1 MLKLKQYGQNL
12 KGEIKLRRFFME
24 KNVKRFLS
32 IILSLVMTVGVQTFG
47 PADYQNLVKADETVV
62 TLFDYDF
69 AYSTPGYAAGTLY
82 VNANEDGVYKVFW
95 GDENGEKL
103 TKSRHE
109 YSYLAR
115 VVVQNGM
122 GSFNIENDYTAIP
135 EDAKTVVV
143 YKQNTKVYTYNIPED
158 KQFKASENA
167 YTFGSISDPH
177 FTRYSSVAE
186 DDAVL
191 AMDKA
196 MDFLDNAG
204 IKFVAM
210 SGDLTQ
216 AGEQTAL
223 DRYNAALAKHPDM
236 TVLTAIGNHDSRT
249 TLSTSNKALLDTS
262 ITRWYNSI
270 TSTYF
275 TVDEDGTVHNNLD
288 GYEILANDA
297 LTNPIET
304 VYKETED
311 GEAIDTTV
319 PGLDFVTEAGG
330 NIFIFFNNIAKTGE
344 TYDTDKLITTG
355 QMDWLEEQLETYK
368 DKNVFLYQHYYLCV
382 NTLSNDSTDYNN
394 CTGDLKN
401 AGGYSYDLDF
411 KDVVKTTSGKN
422 LQTLLSQYK
431 NATFVSGH
439 SHWQYSMQRLNKNLN
454 FGRLSNGNGATMI
467 HLSSVTEPRYIADED
482 ANRTSLNGYV
492 SEGATVTTYDDCT
505 VYNNIDF
512 TNEQYEAYATY
523 IVPTGND
530 SQYEPVANA
539 DYKASSTAI
548 TGDEY
553 LDAED
558 LTEIQLLKSDF
569 NLLKGATY
577 TYSSKGT
584 ENTDT
589 ALTDGVS
596 TGTFCNTKWG
606 AKAEQRVTVT
616 LDGIQDVSNLKCFM
630 LYYVS
635 DITCSKN
642 FNIQLSLDGENFE
655 TVYTS
660 GADYLYKNRE
670 ITIDNSQIQLEQ
682 YQYVR
687 LNLLDGAK
695 DYGFQ
700 IRELA
705 AIGYSR
711 NVIPNTAGSAST
723 LEGGTPVDESE
734 YLDTDYNLIYGADY
748 TQSSVR
754 DQNTDGALTDGKNS
768 GTFANTEA
776 DVKEQTFI
784 IDLGKSKI
792 QDVSNINYLLLYN
805 QNALTNVTDWE
816 ASVSLDGEYYETIGK
831 YSDVD
836 VDQEH
841 FDVDLSNVTL
851 EKFRYVKLHFTNG
864 KTGYGYQIKEF
875 AVIGVNPIEYPEI
888 SDQAANV
895 ASAEKNLALN
905 KKAYVSSTSAKEG
918 KDSTVLTDGKK
929 DKYWASLFKEEDN
942 TRKSEYVVIDL
953 GEEIDA
959 SLIGRVLVNYKSDN
973 TFCGNYTIEFSKT
986 FSVEN
991 PTEGFYEAAKTKVV
1005 SWDFMQ
1011 KISDT
1016 NGYVATD
1023 IADIALDQ
1031 VRYIKVNMNGHKDYG
1046 FQIYEIAVI
1055 KKTDISNAIVNIDF
1069 DEDGNVVVN
1078 VVYNNK
1084 ILIENTDYT
1093 YETITS
1099 GDKTEVAITG
1109 IGEYG
1114 GSVVK
1119 NLSVEDMPLKDVNN
1133 LSAVCTDINKVTLSF
1148 EAPALAQGFEQTYDI
1163 YMDDALLEE
1172 NRDAGTFDYDNL
1184 SAGTHVFKVVAN
1196 RGDKISNGVTAEVTV
1211 KGKEITECN
1220 LFMEDVTLVY
1230 NGTEQTVPFTVTDG
1244 KTQLEENVDF
1254 TVSYKDNIDAGTAML
1269 IITGTGLYEGEL
1281 SGTFQIQQADITSD
1295 IVTKDFS
1302 NVKAQYEYINMEI
1315 QSPIK
1320 MKQGSYNLSSMK
1332 DYEID
1337 YENNTY
1343 PGTAKMTI
1351 RGVGNYTG
1359 TIVKT
1364 FTIIKRS
1371 MANATVKISFDA
1383 NKQLVVTV
1391 SIPDNGRTLTNNV
1404 DYKYTTTTDATGKIT
1419 ITITGIGNNCQGTVV
1434 TVIEAE
1440 DNHDRPVPT
1449 TTTAPKKVNVKKVAI
1464 KKVVN
1469 KKGKKVKLSWK
1480 KLSGVTGYHV
1490 RYAVTKKK
1498 LKKAKIKKIKK
1509 NKTSFI
1515 IKKLKKKKYFI
1526 QVRAYKVV
1534 DKKTYYGEWSKIKKV
1549 TVKK

>member
-1 MLKLKQYGQNL
+1 M
-12 KGEIKLRRFFME
+12 KG
-24 KNVKRFLS
+24 VLS
-32 IILSLVMTVGVQTFG
+32 IVLSLAMAFSFQTFS
-47 PADYQNLVKADETVV
+47 PKDFQNVVKADETLV
-62 TLFDYDF
+62 TSFEYDF
-69 AYSTPGYAAGTLY
+69 AYSTPGYADGTIY
-82 VNANEDGVYKVFW
+82 INANEDGVYKVFW
-95 GDENGEKL
+95 GDENGNKL
-103 TKSRHE
+103 KKGNYE

-115 VVVQNGM
+115 VVVKDGT
-122 GSFNIENDYTAIP
+122 GSFNIINDYTAIP
-135 EDAKTVVV
+135 EGAKTVVV
-143 YKQNTKVYTYNIPED
+143 YKQNEQVYTYNIPAE
-158 KQFKASENA
+158 KQFKASENS

-186 DDAVL
+186 DDAVP

-196 MDFLDNAG
+196 MEFLDNEG

-216 AGEQTAL
+216 AGEQLAL
-223 DRYNAALAKHPDM
+223 DRYNEALAKHPDM

-249 TLSTSNKALLDTS
+249 TLSTTNKKALDTS

-275 TVDEDGTVHNNLD
+275 TVDEDGKVNNKLK
-288 GYEILANDA
+288 GYPILENDA
-297 LTNPIET
+297 LENPIAT
-304 VYKETED
+304 VYKESED

-355 QMDWLEEQLETYK
+355 QMDWLEEQLEKYK

-382 NTLSNDSTDYNN
+382 NTLTNDSTDYNN

-422 LQTLLSQYK
+422 LQALLSQYK
-431 NATFVSGH
+431 NTTLVSGH
-439 SHWQYSMQRLNKNLN
+439 SHWQYSMQGLNRNIN
-454 FGRLSNGNGATMI
+454 FGRLANGNGGTMI
-467 HLSSVTEPRYIADED
+467 HLSSVTEPRYIANDD
-482 ANRTSLNGYV
+482 ANRTSLNGYA

-512 TNEQYEAYATY
+512 ANEQYTAYATY

-530 SQYEPVANA
+530 SQYEPVKNA
-539 DYKASSTAI
+539 AYKESTTEI
-548 TGDEY
+548 TGDQY

-569 NLLKGATY
+569 NLLKGAAY

-589 ALTDGVS
+589 ALTDGSS

-606 AKAEQRVTVT
+606 AKTDQRVTVT
-616 LDGIQDVSNLKCFM
+616 LDGVQDVSNLKSFM
-630 LYYVS
+630 LYFVS
-635 DITCSKN
+635 DATAAKN

-660 GADYLYKNRE
+660 GTDYSYKNRE
-670 ITIDNSQIQLEQ
+670 LPVDTGKIQLEQ

-687 LNLLDGAK
+687 LNMLDGAK
-695 DYGFQ
+695 DYGYQ
-700 IRELA
+700 VRELA
-705 AIGYSR
+705 AIGYAR
-711 NVIPNTAGSAST
+711 NATPNTAGSAST
-723 LEGGTPVDESE
+723 LEGGAPVDESE

-754 DQNTDGALTDGKNS
+754 NQNIDGALTDGKNS

-776 DVKEQTFI
+776 DVKDQTFI

-831 YSDVD
+831 YSNVD

-851 EKFRYVKLHFTNG
+851 EKFRYVKLHLTNG
-864 KTGYGYQIKEF
+864 KTTYGYQIKEF

-888 SDQAANV
+888 SDQTANV

-905 KKAYVSSTSAKEG
+905 KTVYVSSTSAKEG
-918 KDSTVLTDGKK
+918 KDPTVLTDGKK
-929 DKYWASLFKEEDN
+929 DKYWASLFKQEDN
-942 TRKSEYVVIDL
+942 TRTSEYVVIDL

-986 FSVEN
+986 FNEEN

-1023 IADIALDQ
+1023 ITDVAPDK
-1031 VRYIKVNMNGHKDYG
+1031 VRYVKVNMNGQKDYG
-1046 FQIYEIAVI
+1046 YQIYEIAVI
-1055 KKTDISNAIVNIDF
+1055 KKTDIANATVDVNFDENGKVLVNAI
-1069 DEDGNVVVN
+1069 
-1078 VVYNNK
+1078 YNNK
-1084 ILIENTDYT
+1084 VLVENADYT
-1093 YETITS
+1093 TAVRVS
-1099 GDKTEVAITG
+1099 DGVTEVVVSG
-1109 IGEYG
+1109 IGEFG
-1114 GSVVK
+1114 GSVTK
-1119 NLSVEDMPLKDVNN
+1119 TLKMDDMPLKEAEN
-1133 LSAVCTDINKVTLSF
+1133 LLVTCTDINKATLSF
-1148 EAPALAQGFEQTYDI
+1148 DAPVLAEGLEQTYDI
-1163 YMDDALLEE
+1163 YMDNVLLAEDR
-1172 NRDAGTFDYDNL
+1172 NAGTYDYDGL
-1184 SAGTHVFKVVAN
+1184 TAGVHTFKVVAK
-1196 RGDKISNGVTAEVTV
+1196 RGDKVSDGVSQEVSV
-1211 KGKEITECN
+1211 KGKDLTKCSLEIA
-1220 LFMEDVTLVY
+1220 DIGPVY
-1230 NGTEQTVPFTVTDG
+1230 NGTEQTVPFTVKDG
-1244 KTQLEENVDF
+1244 DVQLREKVDY
-1254 TVSYKDNIDAGTAML
+1254 TVAYQDNINAGTATL
-1269 IITGTGLYEGEL
+1269 TVTGTGLYEGEL
-1281 SGTFQIQQADITSD
+1281 SDTFEIAKVDITSD
-1295 IVTKDFS
+1295 KVTKDLS
-1302 NVKAQYEYINMEI
+1302 NVKAQYEYLDMMV
-1315 QSPIK
+1315 QPPIK
-1320 MKQGSYNLSSMK
+1320 MKQGQYNLSAMK

-1337 YENNTY
+1337 YANNYY
-1343 PGTAKMTI
+1343 PGTATMTI
-1351 RGVGNYTG
+1351 KGVGNYTG

-1364 FTIIKRS
+1364 FTIIKRA
-1371 MANATVKISFDA
+1371 MTNATVKTSFDA

-1391 SIPDNGRTLTNNV
+1391 NVPDNGRTLINNV
-1404 DYKYTTTTDATGKIT
+1404 DYKYTAVTDATGKIT
-1419 ITITGIGNNCQGTVV
+1419 ITITGIGNNCQGTIVK
-1434 TVIEAE
+1434 TIEAV
-1440 DNHDRPVPT
+1440 DNPNRPVPT
-1449 TTTAPKKVNVKKVAI
+1449 TTTAPKKVNVKKVTI
-1464 KKVVN
+1464 KKAVN

-1480 KLSGVTGYHV
+1480 KVSGVTGYNV
-1490 RYAVTKKK
+1490 RYALTKKK

-1509 NKTSFI
+1509 NKASYI
-1515 IKKLKKKKYFI
+1515 IKKLKLKKYYI
-1526 QVRAYKVV
+1526 QVRAYKIVG
-1534 DKKTYYGEWSKIKKV
+1534 KKTYYGAWSKVKKV
-1549 TVKK
+1549 KVKK